1 MKTIRN
7 RFLIAALAVVF
18 GTALANSQTAADA
31 PPPPPMH
38 GHEFGMFHMVG
49 FYAKNLDLTDA
60 QKAQMKEIIEKE
72 RPTIEPLMKQSH
84 QIEQQLHQYE
94 EGTYTES
101 KVRPLATQQSKVEL
115 ELTVQRTRI
124 HNELYQVLTADQQAK
139 LKEIEAEHQARMQQ
153 HMPDAPPAPPAD
165 EN

>member
-1 MKTIRN
+1 MKTIRT
-7 RFLIAALAVVF
+7 RFLIAALVVVF
-18 GTALANSQTAADA
+18 ATVLANSQTAADA

-49 FYAKNLDLTDA
+49 FFAKNLDLTDA

-72 RPTIEPLMKQSH
+72 RPTVQPLMEQSH

-94 EGTYTES
+94 EGAYNEA
-101 KVRPLATQQSKVEL
+101 KVRSLASQQSKVEV

-124 HNELYQVLTADQQAK
+124 HNELYQLLAADQQAK
-139 LKEIEAEHQARMQQ
+139 LKELEAQHQARMQ
-153 HMPDAPPAPPAD
+153 PDAPPAPPAD

>member
-1 MKTIRN
+1 MKTIRT
-7 RFLIAALAVVF
+7 RFLIAALVVVF
-18 GTALANSQTAADA
+18 GTVLANSQTAADA
-31 PPPPPMH
+31 PPPLPMH

-49 FYAKNLDLTDA
+49 FFAKNLDLTDA

-72 RPTIEPLMKQSH
+72 RPTVQPLMEQSH

-94 EGTYTES
+94 EGAYNEA
-101 KVRPLATQQSKVEL
+101 KVRSLASQQSKVEV

-124 HNELYQVLTADQQAK
+124 HNELYQLLTTEQQAK
-139 LKEIEAEHQARMQQ
+139 LKELETQHQARMQQ